1 MLEPKLIPV
10 RGEELPQGSNCSD
23 GARADVS
30 ALGFWLPMNRAF
42 FDIRVVNPLAL
53 SNSGKDL
60 NDMYADHESR
70 KKKEYNARILQ
81 IEKGT
86 FSPIIFSCF
95 GGAGPEANAMIKRL
109 AAKLSL
115 KRNETYSD
123 TVGYLRKRFSFAI
136 IKTCVLSF
144 RGERPS
150 GKAGEDEPVDMDE
163 VEFAF
168 A

>member
-1 MLEPKLIPV
+1 MLEPHLLPV
-10 RGEELPQGSNCSD
+10 TGEELPPGSNCSD

-30 ALGFWLPMNRAF
+30 ALGFWLPFNRAF

-53 SNSGKDL
+53 SNSTKEL
-60 NDMYADHESR
+60 SAMYADHEKG
-70 KKKEYNARILQ
+70 KKREYNERILQ
-81 IEKGT
+81 IEKGS
-86 FSPIIFSCF
+86 FSPVVFSCF
-95 GGAGPEANAMIKRL
+95 GGAGPEANAVIRKL
-109 AAKLSL
+109 AVKICE

-123 TVGYLRKRFSFAI
+123 TVSYLRKKFCFAI

-150 GKAGEDEPVDMDE
+150 GKATENDECIPEE
-163 VEFAF
+163 VEFSF